1 MQSKKPIYKK
11 PFEPI
16 DSYEESTWMGNDTPF
31 METEY
36 TGVFRDRYPCV
47 PGHTLFIPKKN
58 TAEYIGKSYEL
69 ASQFGKDKI
78 EAGEIAGFNVG
89 MNIGRCAGQTI
100 MWPHIHFIPRH
111 KGDAKHLGGMR
122 YAHPGADH
130 REMYFEEEK

>member
-130 REMYFEEEK
+130 REMYFEEE

>member
-16 DSYEESTWMGNDTPF
+16 DSYEESTWIGNDTPF
-31 METEY
+31 METEH

-69 ASQFGKDKI
+69 ASQYGKDKI

-100 MWPHIHFIPRH
+100 MWPHIHFIPRQ
-111 KGDAKHLGGMR
+111 KGDAKHHGGIR

-130 REMYFEEEK
+130 REMYFEQEK

>member
-78 EAGEIAGFNVG
+78 ETGEIAGFNVG

>member
-1 MQSKKPIYKK
+1 
-11 PFEPI
+11 
-16 DSYEESTWMGNDTPF
+16 MGNDTPF
-31 METEY
+31 METEH

-69 ASQFGKDKI
+69 ASQYGKDKI
-78 EAGEIAGFNVG
+78 SAGEIAGFNVG

-100 MWPHIHFIPRH
+100 MWPHIHFIPRQQ
-111 KGDAKHLGGMR
+111 GDATHKGGMR

-130 REMYFEEEK
+130 RERY